1 MSGSIDFYWQFRV
14 VDSQKVEDIVVDG
27 YVEDIDSDFGFI
39 YFIKIE
45 ITDASDLIKQLK
57 DKKSALY
64 KEFKAEFNILKEEK
78 NLKVDMNYLEKQ
90 KY

>member
-1 MSGSIDFYWQFRV
+1 VKKLISTIFLSEESGEYKQCGVALRMSGSIDFYWQFRV

-45 ITDASDLIKQLK
+45 ITDASDLIK
-57 DKKSALY
+57 
-64 KEFKAEFNILKEEK
+64 
-78 NLKVDMNYLEKQ
+78 
-90 KY
+90 